1 MVKTMAAVLPTLHVI
16 TLMEIVTW
24 TQTAELDSYAAPT
37 TVRDQ
42 DLMIQT
48 TAVTLVNQKVVQ
60 TLPS

>member
-1 MVKTMAAVLPTLHVI
+1 MAAVLPTLHVI

-24 TQTAELDSYAAPT
+24 TQTAELDSYVAPT

-60 TLPS
+60 TLPF